1 MRANLRANYKVLSGV
16 VGSVIG
22 LGALVAGSSMAMA
35 VEPYGAGPEES
46 IDFAA
51 MAAMAAARGG
61 GGAAKPDKEY
71 KDWKDVSKG
80 FTKVVSTADGSS
92 FYSLYVNNKTNQVL
106 AELPRGYA
114 KQHHFFA
121 MTVAGGEVF
130 AGLQAGDRYTQW
142 RKVGKRLML
151 VQPQISV
158 RSSGDQESKDSVE
171 MIWTDRVIL
180 DVPIVTMGPGGQ
192 PVIDLDSLLVG
203 QAGKFFGRRASGL
216 NPSLTVVNSIK
227 AFPKNIEVQFK
238 GPVANGT
245 MKTFHYSISNIKGSK
260 GFKPRMA
267 DERVGYFVTNYTDLG
282 KFDWTDTSQRM
293 INRWNI
299 QKADPKLSMSPPK
312 EPIVYYIDHTVPV
325 RYRRYVKQGIEYWN
339 EAFRDIGIDGAIQVQ
354 YQDKTTGANM
364 DKDPEDVR
372 YNFIRWISN
381 DIATAIGPSRVNPM
395 TGEILDADVVLT
407 DGWIRVFT
415 YRWEDLLSNLAL
427 EGMSPETM
435 GWLEAN
441 PKWDPRLRLAS
452 PSRREQILIERAQHR
467 SIGMYGGRGIS
478 DESAMMIGDDEFDGL
493 GGRTSQVSGMCEAA
507 TGKALDLAMMRM
519 NLSMVNMLNLAAEMP
534 VEPDADADADAEM
547 LDMVRKMLAEN
558 PEMRALIP
566 AEQLAMLEK
575 ADAKDE
581 DEDEVGDE
589 DGEGGDDVADEKK
602 EEGDMIDGVPE
613 WFVGPMLAELV
624 AHEVGHTLGLRHN
637 FKGSS
642 VYSLE
647 DINSEE
653 IKGNKPWSSTVMDY
667 NGINIK
673 MPGSGEIQG
682 DYSVVGIG
690 EYDRWAI
697 EYGYGTGDLKKV
709 LSRAAEP
716 MLDYGTDEDTW
727 GPDPRSRRYDLAENP
742 IDYAHNQMKLVK
754 AIRGSLL
761 DGFVKDGDSWSR
773 VRRGYSI
780 TLGTQMQSLSMMS
793 NWVGSAYV
801 SRTKKGDPDGQAP
814 IQVVPVERQRA
825 AIEFVIDN
833 AFEDDAYG
841 ITPELLAHASIDKW
855 WDNFSGIL
863 ADSAFQIHDRVLG
876 MQASALT
883 MLLNP
888 QTVARVYDY
897 EMFVPADE
905 DALTVAE
912 LMETV
917 TGSVWSE
924 LDEGSNGRYTVRKPM
939 ISSLRRNLQREHL
952 DRLIDMSMN
961 NDGFNSASMMVKTL
975 ASMHLREL
983 KETAD
988 GVVESSG
995 GIDAYTK
1002 AHLQEVS
1009 VRIEKALDADYI
1021 YNTEDISS
1029 GGVPWFLFGQDGQSE
1044 R

>member
-1 MRANLRANYKVLSGV
+1 MSGL

-35 VEPYGAGPEES
+35 VEPNGAGPEES

-61 GGAAKPDKEY
+61 GGASAPAKDY
-71 KDWKDVSKG
+71 KDWKEVSKG

-92 FYSLYVNNKTNQVL
+92 LYSVYVNKKTNQAL
-106 AELPRGYA
+106 AELPRGYE

-121 MTVAGGEVF
+121 MTVAGGEIF

-151 VQPQISV
+151 VQPQISY
-158 RSSGDQESKDSVE
+158 RSSGDQESRDSVE

-192 PVIDLDSLLVG
+192 PVIDLDALLVG
-203 QAGKFFGRRASGL
+203 QASKFFGRSASGL
-216 NPSLTVVNSIK
+216 NPSLTVLSSVK
-227 AFPKNIEVQFK
+227 AFPKNIEIEIK
-238 GPVANGT
+238 GPVAGGT
-245 MKTFHYSISNIKGSK
+245 MKTFHYSISNIQGSK

-282 KFDWTDTSQRM
+282 KFDWADTSQRM

-299 QKADPKLSMSPPK
+299 QKADPKLTLSPPK
-312 EPIVYYIDHTVPV
+312 EPIIYYIDHTVPV

-339 EAFRDIGIDGAIQVQ
+339 EAFREIGIDGAIQVQ

-364 DKDPEDVR
+364 EKDPEDVR

-452 PSRREQILIERAQHR
+452 PSRREQILVERAQHR
-467 SIGMYGGRGIS
+467 SMGMYGGRGIS
-478 DESAMMIGDDEFDGL
+478 DESALMIGDDEFDGL
-493 GGRTSQVSGMCEAA
+493 GGRTSQVSGMCQAA

-519 NLSMVNMLNLAAEMP
+519 NLSMVGMLNLAAEMP
-534 VEPDADADADAEM
+534 AEPDIDEEM
-547 LDMVRKMLAEN
+547 LDMVRKMLAAN
-558 PEMRALIP
+558 PEMREMIP

-575 ADAKDE
+575 ADAAAE
-581 DEDEVGDE
+581 DEAGDDEGDE
-589 DGEGGDDVADEKK
+589 PAEDAGEKK
-602 EEGDMIDGVPE
+602 DQGDMIDGVPE

-624 AHEVGHTLGLRHN
+624 AHEVGHTIGLRHN

-642 VYSLE
+642 AHSLE
-647 DINSEE
+647 DINSDKV
-653 IKGNKPWSSTVMDY
+653 KGVEPWSSSVMDY

-697 EYGYGTGDLKKV
+697 EYGYGSGDLKKV

-716 MLDYGTDEDTW
+716 ILDYGTDEDTW

-742 IDYAHNQMKLVK
+742 IDYANNQMELVK

-780 TLGTQMQSLSMMS
+780 TLGSQMQALSMMG

-801 SRTKKGDPDGQAP
+801 SRSKKGDPNGQAP

-825 AIEFVIDN
+825 AIEFVMDN
-833 AFEDDAYG
+833 SFEDDAYG
-841 ITPELLAHASIDKW
+841 ITPELLSHASVDKW
-855 WDNFSGIL
+855 WDNMSGIMS
-863 ADSAFQIHDRVLG
+863 DSAFQIHDRVMG

-912 LMETV
+912 LMESV
-917 TGSVWSE
+917 TKSVWSE
-924 LDEGSNGRYTVRKPM
+924 VIEGTGGRYTNRKPM
-939 ISSLRRNLQREHL
+939 VSSLRRNLQREHL

-975 ASMHLREL
+975 AAMHLRDL
-983 KETAD
+983 KASAD
-988 GVVESSG
+988 GALANG
-995 GIDAYTK
+995 TRIDAYTK

-1029 GGVPWFLFGQDGQSE
+1029 GGGMPMFLFGQE
-1044 R
+1044 TRPTP